1 MTIRNSNPFDK
12 RKEWGACKMKK
23 RKFLQNLMYVPAV
36 GLMFA
41 FIIYP
46 LIKGFGYSFYKWNG
60 YSQNMTFIGLENY
73 LDIFRDQFF
82 GIAFGNTIL
91 YALLSTIL
99 QEGLGLAFALFLNS
113 KFKGRTI
120 VRTIIYLPMIISAL
134 LVGYIMM
141 FFFQYHYGVINEVLQ
156 WLGMEPIDWLRDP
169 VRGRLII
176 SLVTG
181 WHYSGSS
188 MIIFMA
194 GLQNIPSMYV
204 EAAKLDGANK
214 RQLFMH
220 VTLPLLQPAMASTV
234 TLNMIGGLKIYDS
247 IISLTNGGPVQKTNS
262 LSTLIS
268 YVYFTSEKAGYA
280 SAIGIFQ
287 FVFIFVVSF

>member
-1 MTIRNSNPFDK
+1 
-12 RKEWGACKMKK
+12 MKK
-23 RKFLQNLMYVPAV
+23 TNNLS
-36 GLMFA
+36 A
-41 FIIYP
+41 FILLFPAFFCLFLFNFYP
-46 LIKGFGYSFYKWNG
+46 ILRNFYLSFTSWDMVTG
-60 YSQNMTFIGLENY
+60 DPRFIGLENY

-287 FVFIFVVSF
+287 FVFIFVVSFLINQYFKKREVQY

>member
-1 MTIRNSNPFDK
+1 
-12 RKEWGACKMKK
+12 MKK

-194 GLQNIPSMYV
+194 GLQNIPSRWTEDLRFYYFIDKRWACP
-204 EAAKLDGANK
+204 ENK
-214 RQLFMH
+214 F
-220 VTLPLLQPAMASTV
+220 
-234 TLNMIGGLKIYDS
+234 
-247 IISLTNGGPVQKTNS
+247 IINTDFLCIFHFRKGWIR
-262 LSTLIS
+262 LCHRDIS
-268 YVYFTSEKAGYA
+268 VCVYFCS
-280 SAIGIFQ
+280 
-287 FVFIFVVSF
+287 FIFN